1 MIVVPYADLTN
12 GKLGTPGG
20 TLSGS
25 LTFQASGAPV
35 KLSGS
40 KCKGGPSGET
50 SRQAKVTA
58 GTITATFDSIGK
70 VVLDTNLNGGYEVP
84 ELTLVLDPA
93 GAEWSRYEIGDG
105 PGNCGARFTTSGHQ
119 LAGGC

>member
-84 ELTLVLDPA
+84 ELTLV
-93 GAEWSRYEIGDG
+93 S
-105 PGNCGARFTTSGHQ
+105 
-119 LAGGC
+119 